1 MSQANERVRLAERFL
16 DSLIAG
22 EPDMTLVTEDFEY
35 EQHFGSTEGRYVGE
49 EGLRRWIGTFYEI
62 WDQASVMFDS
72 VKEGSD
78 RIAIVSRVLVR
89 GGKTGIEVEIRTTGI
104 WRFEADG
111 RANRLDSFNEDNLA
125 EAAFLAQ

>member
-1 MSQANERVRLAERFL
+1 
-16 DSLIAG
+16 
-22 EPDMTLVTEDFEY
+22 MTLVTEDFEY
-35 EQHFGSTEGRYVGE
+35 QQHFGSTEGLYVGE

-89 GGKTGIEVEIRTTGI
+89 GGKTGIEVKIRTTGI

-111 RANRLDSFNEDNLA
+111 RANRLRLFNEDNLA